1 MGFVGN
7 VKRNPCGKIIVNV
20 VGFGGWLVGFF

>member
-7 VKRNPCGKIIVNV
+7 VKRNYPCGKIVNV
-20 VGFGGWLVGFF
+20 VGFGGCLVGFF